1 MSNTVD
7 SAICPVTSKL
17 RLPTNFQAARPPEL
31 PSRYNVIKRKQEAS
45 SEQYQEN
52 SPNYLPCHLEPRAFP
67 ERLKDPINFLTSLCR
82 DKRDKGKD
90 NSDEHTRNCGGY
102 CFRSQHGKQHYI

>member
-1 MSNTVD
+1 MTFRRMRTTLESIKRGAHTRMNGVRVERVRKEL
-7 SAICPVTSKL
+7 AIWQGRRVGGD
-17 RLPTNFQAARPPEL
+17 EL
-31 PSRYNVIKRKQEAS
+31 PLRYNVIKRKQEAS

-67 ERLKDPINFLTSLCR
+67 ERLKDRINFLTSLCR

-90 NSDEHTRNCGGY
+90 NSDEHT
-102 CFRSQHGKQHYI
+102 